1 MRNRPS
7 SPRTKQ
13 RETSNNAAAL
23 RSETP
28 HASPSS
34 VSFVDAIG
42 RIQGLESEIAGV
54 LLAMQEK
61 VQQLEYLSEFS
72 ALLNSTLDT
81 NVVREKALEATCRLL
96 RCETASLFLVDEKKA
111 ELYWETALGEAG
123 KELQKSVR
131 LPIDNRSI
139 AGYVAMT
146 GETAVVNDVTKDP
159 RHFKKAEK
167 SGEGFKTRNLICVPL
182 RAKNKIIGV
191 LQALNKL
198 PALSAGP
205 AQKDGAASLF
215 RDDDRKLLESLSHQ
229 VSIAIDNARLY
240 ANLKQSFFETVEAL
254 AEAIEKKDHYTG
266 GHTKRVVYYSMC
278 IAKYMKLTP
287 EVLER
292 IRLGALLHDVGK
304 IGVEDKI
311 LKKQA
316 PLEADE
322 WKVMQ
327 THPELGHDIMGGVE
341 GLRDV
346 LGGMRFHHER
356 WDGKGYPLGLKG
368 EEIPLIARI
377 ISVADAYD
385 AMVSTRPYRKGLDPA
400 VAYAEILRNRGTQFD
415 PVSVDAF
422 VQAFQNEK
430 MGKGSGGWGAPN
442 SERSLSNCD

>member
-1 MRNRPS
+1 MPNRPRS
-7 SPRTKQ
+7 HRTDK
-13 RETSNNAAAL
+13 RTPTTARSGAAQAAH
-23 RSETP
+23 SETP
-28 HASPSS
+28 Q
-34 VSFVDAIG
+34 VSAFGDAIG
-42 RIQGLESEIAGV
+42 RIQGLESQIAGV

-61 VQQLEYLSEFS
+61 VQQLEYLSGFS
-72 ALLNSTLDT
+72 AILNSTLDT
-81 NVVREKALEATCRLL
+81 NIVREKALEATCRLL
-96 RCETASLFLVDEKKA
+96 RCETASLFLIDEKKA

-146 GETAVVNDVTKDP
+146 GESAVVNDVANDP
-159 RHFKKAEK
+159 RHFKKPAAGAK
-167 SGEGFKTRNLICVPL
+167 PTGGFQTRNLICVPL
-182 RAKNKIIGV
+182 RAKDKTIGV

-198 PALSAGP
+198 PALGTDAAS
-205 AQKDGAASLF
+205 ASLF

-229 VSIAIDNARLY
+229 VSIAVDNARLY

-278 IAKYMKLTP
+278 IAKYMKLTA
-287 EVLER
+287 EQLER

-316 PLEADE
+316 PLEPDE

-327 THPELGHDIMGGVE
+327 THPELGHDIMGRVE

-346 LGGMRFHHER
+346 IGGMRYHHER

-385 AMVSTRPYRKGLDPA
+385 AMVSTRPYRKGLDPQI
-400 VAYAEILRNRGTQFD
+400 AYTEIVKNRGTQFD
-415 PVSVDAF
+415 PETVDAF
-422 VQAFQNEK
+422 IQAFKNEK
-430 MGKGSGGWGAPN
+430 MGKGSGGWGSKEA
-442 SERSLSNCD
+442 SLSNCD